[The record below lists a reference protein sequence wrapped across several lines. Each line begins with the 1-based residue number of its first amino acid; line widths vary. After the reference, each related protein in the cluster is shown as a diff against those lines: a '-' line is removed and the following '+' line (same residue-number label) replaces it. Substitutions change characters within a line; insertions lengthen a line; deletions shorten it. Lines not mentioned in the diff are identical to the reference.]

1 MFKFFIENKLIW
13 SNQSGFKPVDSCINL
28 LLYITHEIY
37 ESFDVELEVR
47 SFLDISKEFD
57 KMWNYGITYK
67 LTQSGILVNLLNFL
81 QDFLKERKQRIVLN
95 GQVYS

>member
-1 MFKFFIENKLIW
+1 M
-13 SNQSGFKPVDSCINL
+13 
-28 LLYITHEIY
+28 Y